1 MEIIDP
7 FNKKYKSFE
16 EAEKYHNIPKDEIY
30 IKVIDHPRSVERYTH
45 NYQYLYVMGIGP
57 RLYPGYPKS
66 NQMWNNQSKF
76 LNIFQNHNHV
86 KVFRQFEEGNVIYIG
101 NYIFMNYKKK
111 IVETGFT
118 YFEFELKRK
127 FNFSIF
133 N

>member
-7 FNKKYKSFE
+7 LNKKYKSFE
-16 EAEKYHNIPKDEIY
+16 EAEQYHNIPKDEIY

-45 NYQYLYVMGIGP
+45 NYQYLYIMGIGP
-57 RLYPGYPKS
+57 RLFPGYPKS
-66 NQMWNNQSKF
+66 NQMWNNQIKF
-76 LNIFQNHNHV
+76 LNIFQNNDYI
-86 KVFRQFEEGNVIYIG
+86 KVFRQYENGDVIYIG

-127 FNFSIF
+127 FNLFF
-133 N
+133 

>member
-7 FNKKYKSFE
+7 LNKKYKSFE
-16 EAEKYHNIPKDEIY
+16 EAEKYHNIPKNEIY

-57 RLYPGYPKS
+57 RLFPGYPKN

-76 LNIFQNHNHV
+76 LNIFQNHDHI
-86 KVFRQFEEGNVIYIG
+86 KVFRQFENGDVIYIG

-127 FNFSIF
+127 FNLFDF
-133 N
+133 